1 MGRSSENRSNSA
13 TDLRASKLDTPS
25 KKETR
30 SGVFALYGLCLN
42 TNTNTALSKRFG
54 TSTVLVPSI
63 FAQT

>member
-30 SGVFALYGLCLN
+30 SGVFALYGL
-42 TNTNTALSKRFG
+42 NTALSKRFG